1 MDPIRFEF
9 ENKQKI
15 EFDSLLQAIFE
26 IFHIGKKDARLER
39 IPPTFHCLKYLQAI
53 DPSFV
58 TIKKLSICKGVKCMC
73 KLFEIN
79 AQQDF

>member
-1 MDPIRFEF
+1 MNF
-9 ENKQKI
+9 N
-15 EFDSLLQAIFE
+15 DSLLQAIFE

-58 TIKKLSICKGVKCMC
+58 TIKKLSICEGLKKDWG
-73 KLFEIN
+73 L
-79 AQQDF
+79 